1 MARLLLTRSTSNS
14 RPDGDAAA
22 LINRV
27 GALLLVAHDS
37 LAEAEGRAMGRG
49 AQAPAALVALREFL
63 EDATIQQLSDV
74 IGLTHSATVRLV
86 DRLVADGY
94 VLRQGSGRD
103 GRRSSWSASL
113 AAGWSLGRG
122 ASRSV
127 GGCAGCAISEP
138 ADGQRVGVGA
148 TTRAR
153 CSFSCAAI
161 SRACRRHLRRCS
173 GSSSGKVDSR
183 PTRRSVPSL
192 SHFVHRRRRLNP
204 RPLPIRQLTPT
215 NHNQEAAGR
224 PAQRRTR

>member
-138 ADGQRVGVGA
+138 ADGQRVGAPWRNYPGPVLLQL
-148 TTRAR
+148 R
-153 CSFSCAAI
+153 CHLPGLLPPPAALFRLELGQGRLSADAPI
-161 SRACRRHLRRCS
+161 
-173 GSSSGKVDSR
+173 GS
-183 PTRRSVPSL
+183 
-192 SHFVHRRRRLNP
+192 
-204 RPLPIRQLTPT
+204 
-215 NHNQEAAGR
+215 
-224 PAQRRTR
+224 